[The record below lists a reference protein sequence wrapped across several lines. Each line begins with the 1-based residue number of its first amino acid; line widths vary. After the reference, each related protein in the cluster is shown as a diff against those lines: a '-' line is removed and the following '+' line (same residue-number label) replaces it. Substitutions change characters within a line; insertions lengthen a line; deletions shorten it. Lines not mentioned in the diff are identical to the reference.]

1 MAYRMAEYDVIV
13 IGAGHAGCEAALA
26 AARMGCRTLALTTN
40 LENIALMACNPSVGG
55 PAKGHLVR
63 EIDALGGEMARNI
76 DETAIQMRM
85 LNTGKGPAVQA
96 LRAQADRRQYQR
108 RMRLSLERQP
118 GLDLKQATVREIVVE
133 GGQVRGVIT
142 GTGLE
147 YGARAV
153 VLATGTY
160 LEGRVIT
167 GDYSHRAGPSGQL
180 AAVGLSDCLRRLG
193 LELVRFKTGTPPR
206 VDGQTVDYRKM
217 TPQPG
222 DEEPWT
228 FSFVSRRERRDQVP
242 CWLTYTNERTHEVIR
257 RNLHRAPLFSGDIV
271 GVGPRYCPSIE
282 DKIVRFPDK
291 LSHQVFLEPE
301 GLDTAEMYVLGL
313 STSLPE
319 DVQVEMLRTIP
330 GLEEAQIM
338 RAGYAIEYD
347 CLVPT
352 QLKRSLQVKGFDG
365 LYSAG
370 QINGTSGY
378 EEAAAQ
384 GIVAGINAALYVQGR
399 EPLVLGRSESYI
411 GVLVDDLATKGT
423 REPYR
428 MLTSRAEFRLL
439 LRQDN
444 ADLRL
449 TEKGRAVGLV
459 DDERYR
465 IFCEKREAVARERE
479 RIRETVVYPGPKVD
493 EVLEG
498 AGSSALRGPA
508 TAESLLRR
516 PEVGYR
522 ELAAMGCV
530 PATVL
535 PEVRE
540 QVEVEI
546 KYEGYIAK
554 QREQV
559 ARMERLENRSIPKD
573 LEYSKLRGLS
583 TEARQKLSAM
593 RPETVGQASRISGV
607 SPADISVLLVHL
619 ERYRDGRRPL
629 TGPIGHAGG
638 GDGPG

>member
-1 MAYRMAEYDVIV
+1 MAYRIGDYDVIV

-26 AARMGCRTLALTTN
+26 AARMGCRTLVLTTN

-55 PAKGHLVR
+55 PAKAHLVR
-63 EIDALGGEMARNI
+63 EVDALGGEMARNI
-76 DETAIQMRM
+76 DETHLQMRM

-108 RMRLSLERQP
+108 RMRRCLERQP
-118 GLDLKQATVREIVVE
+118 GIDLKQAMVMDIVVE
-133 GGQVRGVIT
+133 GGLVRGIIT
-142 GTGLE
+142 KTGLE
-147 YGARAV
+147 YGAKAV

-180 AAVGLSDCLRRLG
+180 PAEGLSDCLKRLG

-206 VDGQTVDYRKM
+206 VDGETVDYRKM

-228 FSFVSRRERRDQVP
+228 FSFVSARERREQLP
-242 CWLTYTNERTHEVIR
+242 CWLTHTNERTHELIR
-257 RNLHRAPLFSGDIV
+257 RSLHRAPLFSGDIV

-301 GLDTAEMYVLGL
+301 GRENAEMYVLGL

-319 DVQVEMLRTIP
+319 DVQVEVLRSIP

-352 QLKRSLQVKGFDG
+352 QLKRSLQVKGIAG
-365 LYSAG
+365 LFSGG

-384 GIVAGINAALYVQGR
+384 GILAGINAALFVQDR

-411 GVLVDDLATKGT
+411 GVLVDDLTTKGT
-423 REPYR
+423 QEPYR

-465 IFCEKREAVARERE
+465 MFCEKREAIAQERE
-479 RIRETVVYPGPKVD
+479 RVRETLVYPGPLVD
-493 EVLEG
+493 EVIKG
-498 AGSSALRGPA
+498 AGSAALRAPVS
-508 TAESLLRR
+508 AESLLRR

-522 ELAAMGCV
+522 ELAVMGLV
-530 PATVL
+530 PEAVL
-535 PEVRE
+535 AEVRE
-540 QVEVEI
+540 QAEVEI

-559 ARMERLENRSIPKD
+559 ARIERLENRPIPPD
-573 LEYSKLRGLS
+573 LEYAVIRGLS
-583 TEARQKLSAM
+583 TEARQKLAAM
-593 RPETVGQASRISGV
+593 RPESVGQAGRISGV
-607 SPADISVLLVHL
+607 SPGDISVLLVYL
-619 ERYRDGRRPL
+619 ERHRRPGNAGRDG
-629 TGPIGHAGG
+629 
-638 GDGPG
+638 